1 MFCPL
6 VVLKLWVRSLHIL
19 KGGSSLS
26 LLIFMSANNSQ
37 LGFQNLETLAFN
49 IDVLHMLED
58 KSQLNE
64 IRSSTL
70 FLNAY
75 TFYLFF

>member
-26 LLIFMSANNSQ
+26 LLIFMSTNNSQ
-37 LGFQNLETLAFN
+37 LHFQNLEMLAFN
-49 IDVLHMLED
+49 IEGLHMLGD
-58 KSQLNE
+58 VSVQ
-64 IRSSTL
+64 
-70 FLNAY
+70 
-75 TFYLFF
+75 